1 MQSVQKKGRLMRVSR
16 VFGKKRK
23 MRHETKIETQMR
35 RETPVRR
42 YGKKEYEFMG

>member
-1 MQSVQKKGRLMRVSR
+1 MRVSR
-16 VFGKKRK
+16 VFGEKTENEA
-23 MRHETKIETQMR
+23 ETKIETQMR